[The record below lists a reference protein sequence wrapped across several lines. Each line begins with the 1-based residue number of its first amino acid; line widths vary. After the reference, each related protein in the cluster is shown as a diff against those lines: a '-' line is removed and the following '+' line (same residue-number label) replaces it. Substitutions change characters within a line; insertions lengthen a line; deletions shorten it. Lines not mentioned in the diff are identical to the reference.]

1 MELEHVELTDR
12 IYSRV
17 KKMIFDQ
24 ELLPGQKLLQEKL
37 SADLGVSRTPLLKA
51 LHRLESEMLV
61 ESKPRRGLYVKKMSV
76 QEVIDIFYVRS
87 VIEGLSARLAA
98 GRLNQNQIE
107 KLRQLFLP
115 FRGQQ
120 SIDISEYE
128 KSDREFHDSIMHYSN
143 NKIIPQLEML
153 SNIHLHAFQAGLLR
167 PPEETIDEHFA
178 IIEAMAMGD
187 GISAEKAM
195 RAHIDKSREAL
206 QNN

>member
-1 MELEHVELTDR
+1 MDLEHIELTDR

-37 SADLGVSRTPLLKA
+37 SAELGVSRTPLLKA

-61 ESKPRRGLYVKKMSV
+61 ESKPRRGLYVKQMSV
-76 QEVIDIFYVRS
+76 QDIIDIFYVRS

-107 KLRQLFLP
+107 RLRQLFLP

-120 SIDISEYE
+120 SIDRSEYE
-128 KSDREFHDSIMHYSN
+128 KSDREFHSSIMHYSN

-178 IIEAMAMGD
+178 IIEAIATGD
-187 GISAEKAM
+187 GMGAEKAM

-206 QNN
+206 QKS